1 MYRFVFSLRN
11 IVVRLQALSNSL
23 QQQNFNIYL
32 LIYHEIKVFRI
43 G

>member
-1 MYRFVFSLRN
+1 MYGFVFSLRN

-32 LIYHEIKVFRI
+32 LIYHEIMVFRI